1 MSGMNKK
8 DGKLDRNGVL
18 WGIRVVVKDVVAFD
32 EFYEAIKDEWRD
44 AQLLSKPIWMV
55 VLKVSKIEI

>member
-1 MSGMNKK
+1 MNEE

-32 EFYEAIKDEWRD
+32 EFYKTIKDKWRD
-44 AQLLSKPIWMV
+44 V
-55 VLKVSKIEI
+55 